1 MAMKYNPLSGE
12 FDYTVDVAQTLG
24 DSADKAISQK
34 AFSAKINEIKDAMG
48 EIPEFSSVIEG
59 EISYNNTSPVS
70 GTAGDIIYSL
80 EHDMFLYRDSSGNY
94 YKGWSNVSDYMDGD
108 KPKNGTY
115 KCGGQLYVYK
125 DGSLQISQS
134 GGAGLEHV
142 EDLPYDNLYEGRAV
156 TYNGRIYIYHN
167 DEWTSIADDLG
178 HRPETHPEE
187 FLYQPTA
194 SDLSVKDG
202 YAKIKSIKGN
212 TVVWNQWA
220 DVAGWIANKNTV
232 VGFSETTFVDG
243 LLTLS
248 TTTASSYKRVGVSCN
263 ADFKGHKILLSCQA
277 KCNIANF
284 TNTYGLGFRAGLG
297 SVDGKYMSLN
307 GMNSSWK
314 KFSSIISMSQ
324 NVDYKVFGIVLNVSQ
339 ERLNEAG
346 GTLSFEFK
354 DVKAFD
360 LTQIFGEGNEPATV
374 EEFEAMFP
382 ASNYE
387 YNTGE
392 LLSHDSTGIKTVGF
406 NQWDEEWEKGT
417 LGVAGLKLSLVASG
431 SKIRSKNYIRVV
443 PGKAYNFSCLR
454 NDFGGFYVVGCQD
467 VNGNGAITLLTR
479 DATSNNVVIPN
490 NVNFIK
496 FSMADAYGT
505 TYNNDI
511 CINLSHSGY
520 RNGEYQPYEDYVT
533 QWAEGKKISE
543 LTSNGVVVFP
553 HGLMSAGDVYD
564 EIIKDSAGKSI
575 AIKRCE
581 ADTVNL
587 TTTAL
592 ETPVTYV
599 LDDDL
604 NLSYKVWDFGTEE
617 ILTENLA
624 LPFKADIEYGFNAVD
639 MIRNNYFGIKE
650 IKEKLP
656 KSMAVSRYSAT
667 ESDIIPGYETNIWSI
682 EVPAKSEVHARV
694 TVTNTE
700 NQEQAAVMVL
710 GFKNEKECFAC
721 SCTPLPVI
729 REVGHTINLTH
740 WFEEKT
746 VVDVF
751 IKSTNNVKVTDICPV
766 GGYAGASELIIKTF
780 GE

>member
-34 AFSAKINEIKDAMG
+34 AFSVKINEIKDAMG
-48 EIPEFSSVIEG
+48 EIPEFSSVVEG
-59 EISYNNTSPVS
+59 KISYNNASLVS

-80 EHDMFLYRDSSGNY
+80 EYNMFLYRDSSGTY

-108 KPKNGTY
+108 TPKNGTY

-134 GGAGLEHV
+134 GGAGLESV
-142 EDLPYDNLYEGRAV
+142 ENLPYDNLYEGRAV
-156 TYNGRIYIYHN
+156 TCKGRVYVYHN
-167 DEWTSIADDLG
+167 GEWTSIADDLG

-202 YAKIKSIKGN
+202 FAKIKSIKGN
-212 TVVWNQWA
+212 TVVWNQLCQGLNKT
-220 DVAGWIANKNTV
+220 DTVNGLTYTFNGLNVKGNGTLNTVSSFNMYLYSFGSTIGHKYLIKTSNEIPKGLEIALSSQSKGTLEWLYLGKNTKRSFIYTNNTDHTYITIQTRGAIAEQT
-232 VGFSETTFVDG
+232 VGM
-243 LLTLS
+243 
-248 TTTASSYKRVGVSCN
+248 A
-263 ADFKGHKILLSCQA
+263 I
-277 KCNIANF
+277 
-284 TNTYGLGFRAGLG
+284 
-297 SVDGKYMSLN
+297 
-307 GMNSSWK
+307 
-314 KFSSIISMSQ
+314 
-324 NVDYKVFGIVLNVSQ
+324 
-339 ERLNEAG
+339 
-346 GTLSFEFK
+346 SFETYIN
-354 DVKAFD
+354 VFD
-360 LTQIFGEGNEPATV
+360 LTLMFGAGNEPATV

-382 ASNYE
+382 ASIYE
-387 YNTGE
+387 YNAGE

-406 NQWDEEWEKGT
+406 NQWDEEWVYGHITSEGKEANGLKNIRCKNRIDVLPNT
-417 LGVAGLKLSLVASG
+417 KYFFKIFKYAPLFSWYDSEDKLIGNPNQNPSNAGLYPDRIATSPPNARYL
-431 SKIRSKNYIRVV
+431 RFYFYE
-443 PGKAYNFSCLR
+443 GKSY
-454 NDFGGFYVVGCQD
+454 DGGF
-467 VNGNGAITLLTR
+467 
-479 DATSNNVVIPN
+479 
-490 NVNFIK
+490 
-496 FSMADAYGT
+496 
-505 TYNNDI
+505 

-564 EIIKDSAGKSI
+564 EITKDSAGKSI

-592 ETPVTYV
+592 ETPVTYM

-624 LPFKADIEYGFNAVD
+624 LPFKGDIEYGFNAVD
-639 MIRNNYFGIKE
+639 MIRNNYFAIKE

-656 KSMAVSRYSAT
+656 KFMAVSRYSAV
-667 ESDIIPGYETNIWSI
+667 ESDIISGYETNIWSI

-694 TVTNTE
+694 TVMNTE

-766 GGYAGASELIIKTF
+766 GGYARASELIIKTF